1 MTDAIYFDREM
12 LNSLKFSNFWWKM
25 TWIYRSNWRILHIDG
40 FERNPFSMPITRGQQ
55 RTFFN
60 YAEVK

>member
-25 TWIYRSNWRILHIDG
+25 TWVYRSNWRVLHIDG
-40 FERNPFSMPITRGQQ
+40 FEPFIPPLPRGQ
-55 RTFFN
+55 RIFFN
-60 YAEVK
+60 YAEAK